1 MIKKNRH
8 LGIRVSDDLLYKL
21 AYISEYEGR
30 SMNGQIIYLV
40 NQCIRNFEKENGE
53 IEVKNKQKRD

>member
-1 MIKKNRH
+1 MARTKH
-8 LGIRVSDDLLYKL
+8 LGLRVEPELHRKL

-40 NQCIRNFEKENGE
+40 NRCIRKFEREIGE
-53 IEVKNKQKRD
+53 IEVEIEEKRDE

>member
-1 MIKKNRH
+1 MAESKH
-8 LGIRVSDDLLYKL
+8 LGIRVGKELHRKL

-53 IEVKNKQKRD
+53 IETDNTKKRD